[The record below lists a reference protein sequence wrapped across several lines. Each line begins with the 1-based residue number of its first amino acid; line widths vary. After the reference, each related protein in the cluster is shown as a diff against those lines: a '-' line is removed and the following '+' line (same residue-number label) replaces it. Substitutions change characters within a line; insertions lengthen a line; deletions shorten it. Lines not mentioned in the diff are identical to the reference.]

1 MRCPLAAA
9 AVRGMI
15 GALSSVQ
22 ENAMPVHR
30 PAPTLSPP
38 RYATTFGEFI
48 GIGPNGNLWVD
59 GCDVAELA
67 DRFGTPLYIVS
78 ENQLRHTYRSFRD
91 AFRAHYPD
99 VEILFAN
106 KSNNGLAIRHI
117 MNQEGAGGDC
127 FGAQEM
133 YLALL
138 AGTDPSTLVLNGSN
152 KQDVELEM
160 AIANGLCINIDA
172 MDELGRIDAIAAR
185 LGIVANIGI
194 RLKLD
199 LDPLHDRHGVSMH
212 GPGTLKQQ
220 SDSTKW
226 GMTREQT
233 ASIVRD
239 AQQLKTV
246 RLCET
251 HFHLS
256 RMSNDPADFA
266 VMAREMITW
275 SGYLRDATGWTPPCI
290 DIGGGWT
297 FGKWYGTG
305 PNSQLDD
312 ASAPTPEDYAR
323 LCTTAIKEE
332 ADRLGLPLPK
342 LRLEPGRALS
352 GPSGVAV
359 GRVGATKTG
368 TTKKWVNLDLSTNH
382 LSWAAVLDWYYHA
395 VRVRDAAAETSE
407 TVDLVGPLCNSD
419 ELGPHRKMPP
429 LQRGDLVAFLDAGGY
444 TESSAARYNAQLLP
458 ATVLV
463 SGDRA
468 EVITE
473 REQLKD
479 VAGRFRVPPHLLAAS
494 FARPEAA

>member
-1 MRCPLAAA
+1 MNHQSRIEKRAPELKP
-9 AVRGMI
+9 VDYE
-15 GALSSVQ
+15 LS
-22 ENAMPVHR
+22 
-30 PAPTLSPP
+30 
-38 RYATTFGEFI
+38 FGEFI
-48 GIGPNGNLWVD
+48 GVGPNGNLWVD
-59 GCDVAELA
+59 GCDVEELA
-67 DRFGTPLYIVS
+67 NRFGTPLYIIS
-78 ENQLRHTYRSFRD
+78 ENQLRHTYRAFRD
-91 AFRAHYPD
+91 AFRAQYPD

-117 MNQEGAGGDC
+117 MNTEGAGGDC

-133 YLALL
+133 YMALL
-138 AGTDPSTLVLNGSN
+138 AGTNPKTLVLNGSN
-152 KQDVELEM
+152 KQQDELEM
-160 AIANGLCINIDA
+160 AIANGLCVNIDA
-172 MDELGRIDAIAAR
+172 MDELDRIDEIARR
-185 LGIVANIGI
+185 LGVVADIGI

-199 LDPLHDRHGVSMH
+199 LEPLRERMGVAMH

-233 ASIVRD
+233 AEIVRRALD
-239 AQQLKTV
+239 MPSVELK
-246 RLCET
+246 ET

-275 SGYLRDATGWTPPCI
+275 SGYLRDQTGWTPPCI

-312 ASAPTPEDYAR
+312 KNAPTAEDYAR
-323 LCTTAIKEE
+323 LCCAAIKEE
-332 ADRLGLPLPK
+332 AGRLGLPLPK

-352 GPSGVAV
+352 GPAGVAV
-359 GRVGATKTG
+359 GRVGAVKTG
-368 TTKKWVNLDLSTNH
+368 ETRKWVNLDISTNH

-395 VRVRDAAAETSE
+395 VPVVDARAEPTE
-407 TVDLVGPLCNSD
+407 TVDLVGSLCNSD
-419 ELGPHRKMPP
+419 EVGPHRKMPA
-429 LQRGDLVAFLDAGGY
+429 LARGDLVAFLDTGGY

-463 SGDRA
+463 SGSRA
-468 EVITE
+468 EITTE
-473 REQLKD
+473 REQMKD
-479 VAGRFRVPPHLLAAS
+479 VAGRFRVPAHLLAAS
-494 FARPEAA
+494 FAPAE

>member
-1 MRCPLAAA
+1 MATQH
-9 AVRGMI
+9 
-15 GALSSVQ
+15 GAPNLQ
-22 ENAMPVHR
+22 
-30 PAPTLSPP
+30 P
-38 RYATTFGEFI
+38 RAYSTAFGEFI

-59 GCDVAELA
+59 GCDVTDLA
-67 DRFGTPLYIVS
+67 ARFGTPLYIIS
-78 ENQLRHTYRSFRD
+78 ENQLRYTYRSFRD

-99 VEILFAN
+99 VDILFAN

-133 YLALL
+133 YMALL
-138 AGTDPSTLVLNGSN
+138 AGTDPRTLVLNGSN
-152 KQDVELEM
+152 KQDEELEM
-160 AIANGLCINIDA
+160 AIANGLCVNIDA
-172 MDELGRIDAIAAR
+172 MDELDRIAAIADRFGADVD
-185 LGIVANIGI
+185 LGI

-199 LDPLHDRHGVSMH
+199 LDPLRNRNGVAMH
-212 GPGTLKQQ
+212 GPGTLKEQ

-226 GMTREQT
+226 GMTRAQT
-233 ASIVRD
+233 VEIVRR
-239 AQQLKTV
+239 ALAMPRMRLK
-246 RLCET
+246 ET

-266 VMAREMITW
+266 VMAREMVTW
-275 SGYLRDATGWTPPCI
+275 SGHIRDETGWTPPCI

-305 PNSQLDD
+305 PNGQLDD
-312 ASAPTPEDYAR
+312 DSAPTADDYAR
-323 LCTTAIKEE
+323 LCAAAIKEE
-332 ADRLGLPLPK
+332 AARLGLPLPK
-342 LRLEPGRALS
+342 LRLEPGRSLS
-352 GPSGVAV
+352 GPAGVAV
-359 GRVGATKTG
+359 GQVGAVKQGAKT
-368 TTKKWVNLDLSTNH
+368 WVNLDLSTNH

-395 VRVRDAAAETSE
+395 VPARDAGAEPTQ

-419 ELGPHRKMPP
+419 EIGPHRRMPS
-429 LQRGDLVAFLDAGGY
+429 LRRGDYVAFLDTGGY

-463 SGDRA
+463 TGDRA
-468 EVITE
+468 AIITE

-494 FARPEAA
+494 FARAA

>member
-1 MRCPLAAA
+1 MN
-9 AVRGMI
+9 VQTKI
-15 GALSSVQ
+15 G
-22 ENAMPVHR
+22 R
-30 PAPTLSPP
+30 PAPALTPP
-38 RYATTFGEFI
+38 DYSVTFGEFI

-59 GCDVAELA
+59 GCDVADLA
-67 DRFGTPLYIVS
+67 ARYGTPLYIMS
-78 ENQLRHTYRSFRD
+78 ENQLRHTYRRFRD

-117 MNQEGAGGDC
+117 MNSEGAGGDC

-133 YLALL
+133 YMALL
-138 AGTDPSTLVLNGSN
+138 AGTNPKTLVLNGSN
-152 KQDVELEM
+152 KQTEELEL
-160 AIANGLCINIDA
+160 AIANGLCVNIDA
-172 MDELGRIDAIAAR
+172 MDELDRIDEVARR
-185 LGIVANIGI
+185 LGVVADIGI

-199 LDPLHDRHGVSMH
+199 LDPLRDRMGVSMH

-233 ASIVRD
+233 AEIVRR
-239 AQQLKTV
+239 ALAMPSVNLK
-246 RLCET
+246 ET

-275 SGYLRDATGWTPPCI
+275 SGYLRDTTGWVPPCI

-312 ASAPTPEDYAR
+312 ASAPTAEDYAR
-323 LCTTAIKEE
+323 LCCDAIKDE
-332 ADRLGLPLPK
+332 AGKLGLPMPR

-352 GPSGVAV
+352 GPAGVAV
-359 GRVGATKTG
+359 GRVGAVKEGATR
-368 TTKKWVNLDLSTNH
+368 KWVNLDISTNH
-382 LSWAAVLDWYYHA
+382 LSWASVLDWYYHA
-395 VRVRDAAAETSE
+395 VPVVDAAAEATE

-419 ELGPHRKMPP
+419 EVGKHRRMPA
-429 LQRGDLVAFLDAGGY
+429 LQRGDLVAFLDTGGY

-463 SGDRA
+463 TGRHA
-468 EVITE
+468 EITTE

-479 VAGRFRVPPHLLAAS
+479 VAGRFRVPAHLLAAS
-494 FARPEAA
+494 FAQADQG

>member
-1 MRCPLAAA
+1 MTTE
-9 AVRGMI
+9 
-15 GALSSVQ
+15 SSHG
-22 ENAMPVHR
+22 NAPCY
-30 PAPTLSPP
+30 T
-38 RYATTFGEFI
+38 TTFGKFI
-48 GIGPNGNLWVD
+48 GVGENGNLWVD

-67 DRFGTPLYIVS
+67 RHYGTPLYIIS
-78 ENQLRHTYRSFRD
+78 ENELRHNYRGFRD
-91 AFRAHYPD
+91 AFRAEYPD

-117 MNQEGAGGDC
+117 LNQEGAGGDC

-133 YLALL
+133 YMALL
-138 AGTDPSTLVLNGSN
+138 AGTDPQTLVLNGSN
-152 KQDVELEM
+152 KQDDELEM

-172 MDELGRIDAIAAR
+172 MDELDRIDAIATSLNLKAH
-185 LGIVANIGI
+185 VGI

-199 LDPLHDRHGVSMH
+199 LDPLHDRHGVAMH
-212 GPGTLKQQ
+212 GVGTLKHQ

-233 ASIVRD
+233 VEIVKRALTMPSII
-239 AQQLKTV
+239 LK
-246 RLCET
+246 ET

-275 SGYLRDATGWTPPCI
+275 SGHIRDQTGWTPPCI

-297 FGKWYGTG
+297 FGKWYTTG

-312 ASAPTPEDYAR
+312 KNAPRPQDYAR
-323 LCTTAIKEE
+323 LCAAAIKEE
-332 ADRLGLPLPK
+332 AHRLGLPLPK
-342 LRLEPGRALS
+342 LRLEPGRAIS
-352 GPSGVAV
+352 GPAGIAI
-359 GRVGATKTG
+359 GKVGAIKEG
-368 TTKKWVNLDLSTNH
+368 RLKKWVNLDLSTNH

-395 VRVRDAAAETSE
+395 IPVCNAAAEPIE

-419 ELGPHRKMPP
+419 ELGPRRPMPRVE
-429 LQRGDLVAFLDAGGY
+429 RGDFVAFLDAGGY

-463 SGDRA
+463 TGNRST
-468 EVITE
+468 VITE
-473 REQLKD
+473 REQLSD
-479 VAGRFRVPPHLLAAS
+479 VVGRFRVPSHLLAAS
-494 FARPEAA
+494 FAPEPVA

>member
-1 MRCPLAAA
+1 MSEQA
-9 AVRGMI
+9 
-15 GALSSVQ
+15 GA
-22 ENAMPVHR
+22 PVL
-30 PAPTLSPP
+30 TPP
-38 RYATTFGEFI
+38 EYSTRFGEFF

-67 DRFGTPLYIVS
+67 DRYGTPLYIIS
-78 ENQLRHTYRSFRD
+78 ENQLRHTYRQFRD
-91 AFRAHYPD
+91 AFRRHYPD

-117 MNQEGAGGDC
+117 FNQEGAGGDC

-133 YLALL
+133 YMALL
-138 AGTDPSTLVLNGSN
+138 AGTDPATLVLNGSN
-152 KQDVELEM
+152 KQDDELEL

-172 MDELGRIDAIAAR
+172 MDELDRIDAIATR
-185 LGIVANIGI
+185 LGVTANLGI

-199 LDPLHDRHGVSMH
+199 LDPLHDRNGVAMH

-226 GMTREQT
+226 GMTRDQT
-233 ASIVRD
+233 VAIVRR
-239 AQQLKTV
+239 ALAMPNMRLK
-246 RLCET
+246 ET

-275 SGYLRDATGWTPPCI
+275 SGHIRDHAGWTPPTI

-305 PNSQLDD
+305 PNGQLDD
-312 ASAPTPEDYAR
+312 ADAPTPEDYAR
-323 LCTTAIKEE
+323 LCCAAIREE
-332 ADRLGLPLPK
+332 AERLGLPLPK
-342 LRLEPGRALS
+342 LRLEPGRCLS
-352 GPSGVAV
+352 GPAGIAV
-359 GRVGATKTG
+359 GRVGAVKQG
-368 TTKKWVNLDLSTNH
+368 ATKKWVNLDLSTNH

-395 VRVRDAAAETSE
+395 VPVRDAGAQASE

-419 ELGPHRKMPP
+419 EVGPHRHMPP
-429 LQRGDLVAFLDAGGY
+429 LSRGDLVAFLDAGGY

-463 SGDRA
+463 TGDRHA
-468 EVITE
+468 LITE

-479 VAGRFRVPPHLLAAS
+479 VAGRFRVPPHLLAGS